1 MLEEKVHIFV
11 ILSRLKNHIL
21 YLFRFVVVFYRNSDS
36 ILLCFDYLLFIHF
49 HFRGS
54 NKPDPSTVMLIP

>member
-11 ILSRLKNHIL
+11 ILSRLKNHI
-21 YLFRFVVVFYRNSDS
+21 FIFFQFIVVFYRNSDS
-36 ILLCFDYLLFIHF
+36 ILHHVFYLLFIHF

>member
-1 MLEEKVHIFV
+1 MLEKKFIYLLF
-11 ILSRLKNHIL
+11 LSRLKNHIL
-21 YLFRFVVVFYRNSDS
+21 YLFWFVVVFYRNSDS

>member
-1 MLEEKVHIFV
+1 MLEEKFIYLLFCQD
-11 ILSRLKNHIL
+11 LKIISY
-21 YLFRFVVVFYRNSDS
+21 YLFQFIVVFYRNSDS

>member
-1 MLEEKVHIFV
+1 MLEKKFIYLLFCQGLKIISCIF
-11 ILSRLKNHIL
+11 
-21 YLFRFVVVFYRNSDS
+21 FWFVVVFYRNSDS
-36 ILLCFDYLLFIHF
+36 ILLCFDYLLCIHF